1 MSSQQDDINTRLL
14 AVVEQASVLP
24 VTLDNITNS
33 DLWDYA
39 KKQIKDNYQKPRRI
53 SGRVE
58 DDDDK
63 DKQYRAP
70 LGLFNLGN
78 NSMFYKDLKKQE
90 KVKEA
95 SLKDIETLGDEEQD
109 VEIKNNVKM
118 GPDGKLF
125 FVEEDQ
131 GDKDAGEEQ
140 LEFNLTV
147 KNDLP
152 WQIYKKIYEFG
163 RLTIEELYAMY
174 GAIEKPM
181 FLIVVNDMIN
191 KRYLKKVK
199 ETDQIVEFN
208 DDAKD
213 LKDFT
218 KVTER
223 EIETLEVVTENE
235 RRQVLSSS

>member
-1 MSSQQDDINTRLL
+1 MSQQQDDINARLL
-14 AVVEQASVLP
+14 AVVEQASFLP

-58 DDDDK
+58 DIK
-63 DKQYRAP
+63 GEQYRAP

-78 NSMFYKDLKKQE
+78 NSMFYKDFKKE
-90 KVKEA
+90 KIKEA
-95 SLKDIETLGDEEQD
+95 SLKDIETLGEEEDD
-109 VEIKNNVKM
+109 VEVKNNVKM

-125 FVEEDQ
+125 FVEDQ
-131 GDKDAGEEQ
+131 GDKDAEEEQ

-191 KRYLKKVK
+191 KRFLKKMK
-199 ETDQIVEFN
+199 ETDLDIEFV

-213 LKDFT
+213 LKEFT
-218 KVTER
+218 KVKER

-235 RRQVLSSS
+235 RRQVLSS